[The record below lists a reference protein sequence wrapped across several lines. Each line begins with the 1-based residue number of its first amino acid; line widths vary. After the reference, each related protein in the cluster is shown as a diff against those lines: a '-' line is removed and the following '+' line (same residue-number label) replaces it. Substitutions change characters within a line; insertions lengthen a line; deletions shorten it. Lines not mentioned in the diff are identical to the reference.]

1 MSSTEPARKLDVLG
15 VTEPGSNRK
24 LYNHVMLPGENVLM
38 EFKAFRDVAV
48 FTDKK
53 IIAVNVQGL
62 TGTKVEVLV
71 LPYSKMT
78 AYAVESAGG
87 FDLDAELKVWSSG
100 IGLVE
105 FEFVRGEVDVRALAT
120 ILSRVVGVSES
131 KQPPV
136 ASSAPTTSPTP
147 PPSPPPAP
155 PVEASVVTPIP
166 VPHVSESEQSPCPA
180 CGAMGEKNRKFCA
193 KCGASMDGK
202 RICKACGEAAEE
214 GQNFCRKCGTA
225 ID

>member
-1 MSSTEPARKLDVLG
+1 
-15 VTEPGSNRK
+15 
-24 LYNHVMLPGENVLM
+24 M

-105 FEFVRGEVDVRALAT
+105 FEFVRGQVDVRALAT
-120 ILSRVVGVSES
+120 LLSRVVGVSES
-131 KQPPV
+131 KSIPAQKV
-136 ASSAPTTSPTP
+136 ASTLPVPKP
-147 PPSPPPAP
+147 V
-155 PVEASVVTPIP
+155 PVEP
-166 VPHVSESEQSPCPA
+166 VLPQSPQRKCSA
-180 CGAMGEKNRKFCA
+180 CGTEANAEQRFCRQ
-193 KCGASMDGK
+193 CGAALK
-202 RICKACGEAAEE
+202 
-214 GQNFCRKCGTA
+214 
-225 ID
+225 

>member
-15 VTEPGSNRK
+15 VVQPESNRK
-24 LYNHVMLPGENVLM
+24 MYDHVMLPGEKVLM
-38 EFKAFRDVAV
+38 EFKAFRDVAA

-105 FEFVRGEVDVRALAT
+105 FEFVRGQVDVRALAT

-136 ASSAPTTSPTP
+136 ASNAPTTSTP
-147 PPSPPPAP
+147 PPVP

-166 VPHVSESEQSPCPA
+166 VPPVSESEQSPCPA
-180 CGAMGEKNRKFCA
+180 CGAMGEKERKFCA
-193 KCGASMDGK
+193 KCGASMEGK
-202 RICKACGEAAEE
+202 RICKACGEVAEE

-225 ID
+225 IG

>member
-105 FEFVRGEVDVRALAT
+105 FEFVRGQVDVRALAT

-131 KQPPV
+131 KQPTV
-136 ASSAPTTSPTP
+136 ASNAPTTSTP
-147 PPSPPPAP
+147 PPSPPPVP
-155 PVEASVVTPIP
+155 PVEASVVAPIP
-166 VPHVSESEQSPCPA
+166 VPPVSESEQSPCPA
-180 CGAMGEKNRKFCA
+180 CGAMGEKERKFCA
-193 KCGASMDGK
+193 KCGASMEEK
-202 RICKACGEAAEE
+202 RICKACGEVAEE

-225 ID
+225 IG